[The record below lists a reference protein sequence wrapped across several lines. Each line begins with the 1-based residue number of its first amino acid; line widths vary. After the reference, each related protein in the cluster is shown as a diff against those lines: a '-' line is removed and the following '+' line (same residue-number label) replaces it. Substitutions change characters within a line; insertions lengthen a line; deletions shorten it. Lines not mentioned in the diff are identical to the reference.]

1 MDQCAW
7 SNQESTI
14 EVYHT
19 LLTKMVVDN
28 LNHLMD
34 VEYCC
39 SRIVMFASIDKQALH
54 SLIILSLVKSDM
66 LVSIMI
72 RPQLLGSH
80 MFSNIISPI
89 GGTHTRDCN
98 EMGGIA
104 CECRH
109 THSKMQTPKG
119 LGFKSFVCSVFSF
132 VVLVIGIVATRK
144 TYENRDASPSAFTYK
159 LVASWNTQDGL
170 CKNSHVR
177 NLVHVI
183 IDRLLYTKLHQNS

>member
-19 LLTKMVVDN
+19 LLIKMVVDN

-39 SRIVMFASIDKQALH
+39 SRIVMHASIDTQAFH
-54 SLIILSLVKSDM
+54 SLIILSLVKCDM

-72 RPQLLGSH
+72 HPQLLGSH
-80 MFSNIISPI
+80 KFSNIISPI
-89 GGTHTRDCN
+89 GETHTRDCN
-98 EMGGIA
+98 EMGGMA
-104 CECRH
+104 CGCRH

-119 LGFKSFVCSVFSF
+119 LGFNSFMCVMYFLLLF
-132 VVLVIGIVATRK
+132 WLLGLLPQEQFMRIETLAPW
-144 TYENRDASPSAFTYK
+144 PS
-159 LVASWNTQDGL
+159 LIS
-170 CKNSHVR
+170 
-177 NLVHVI
+177 
-183 IDRLLYTKLHQNS
+183 